1 MLSELLKQL
10 PSTEREIVIARTW
23 GELPFERI
31 AELVGSSSSSVH
43 RRYRAALLI
52 LRRMITEDE
61 ARGKTNEPQ
70 LKTRQQCDV

>member
-1 MLSELLKQL
+1 
-10 PSTEREIVIARTW
+10 
-23 GELPFERI
+23 LPFERI